1 MFGKW
6 GGRRAAACVHPIP
19 ESEAAMPQNHSLAQ
33 RRRFSL
39 GFFPTPLEEMPRLSI
54 ELGGPRLFVK
64 RDDQTGLALGGNK
77 TRKLEYLVGEAL
89 AQGCDTLVSGGAAQ
103 SNHCRQTAAAA
114 CAAGMGCHLA
124 LGGEAPD
131 LPAGNL
137 LLDTL
142 LGAEIHWGGPHRKG
156 EEIPAIVDQLKVK
169 GKRPYV
175 VPYGGSN
182 TTGATGFVAAVGE
195 LKAQLTSLNQ
205 EISHIVFASSS
216 GGTQAG
222 LMVGARLFGLNAELI
237 GIGIDKGEAGDGP
250 FEAHVQQLANATVRH
265 LGIAHH
271 FDSEDIIVENA
282 YLGEGYGVVGE
293 LERRAVTLTARTEGI
308 LLDPVYTGRAMGGL
322 MEMIKGGRFTDTDTI
337 LFWHTGGAP
346 ALFSYAGD
354 LVGESHHVDS

>member
-1 MFGKW
+1 MS
-6 GGRRAAACVHPIP
+6 
-19 ESEAAMPQNHSLAQ
+19 ESEAAMSQDHSLAK

-39 GFFPTPLEEMPRLSI
+39 GFFPTPLTEMPRLSA
-54 ELGGPRLFVK
+54 ELGGPRLFIK

-77 TRKLEYLVGEAL
+77 TRKLEYLVGDAL
-89 AQGCDTLVSGGAAQ
+89 AKGCDTLVSGGAAQ

-131 LPAGNL
+131 LPEGNL

-156 EEIPAIVDQLKVK
+156 EEIPTIVDQLKAE
-169 GKRPYV
+169 GKTPYV

-195 LKAQLTSLNQ
+195 LKAQLARLKQ

-222 LMVGARLFGLNAELI
+222 LLVGARLFGLTAKLI
-237 GIGIDKGEAGDGP
+237 GIGIDKGEAGEGP
-250 FEAHVQQLANATVRH
+250 YAEHVQQLANATVRH

-271 FDSEDIIVENA
+271 FASEEVIVEKA
-282 YLGEGYGVVGE
+282 YLGEGYGVVGD
-293 LERRAVTLTARTEGI
+293 LEREALSRTARTEGI

-322 MEMIKGGRFTDTDTI
+322 MEMTKAGRFTSSDTV

-346 ALFSYAGD
+346 ALFPYAGD
-354 LVGESHHVDS
+354 LVL

>member
-1 MFGKW
+1 MSQP
-6 GGRRAAACVHPIP
+6 A
-19 ESEAAMPQNHSLAQ
+19 NLAG

-39 GFFPTPLEEMPRLSI
+39 GFFPTPLTEMARLSA
-54 ELGGPRLFVK
+54 ELGGPRLLIK

-89 AQGCDTLVSGGAAQ
+89 ARGCDTLVSGGAAQ

-114 CAAGMGCHLA
+114 CAAGMACHLA
-124 LGGEAPD
+124 LGGEPPD
-131 LPAGNL
+131 LPEGNL

-156 EEIPAIVDQLKVK
+156 EEIPAIVEGLEAE
-169 GKRPYV
+169 GKKPYV

-195 LKAQLTSLNQ
+195 LKVQLATLRQ

-222 LMVGARLFGLNAELI
+222 LLVGARLFGLSAKLI
-237 GIGIDKGEAGDGP
+237 GIAIDKDGAASHENGAAIDKDGAGGGP
-250 FEAHVQQLANATVRH
+250 FHRHVQSLANETVRH

-271 FDSEDIIVENA
+271 FLPEDVLVENA
-282 YLGEGYGVVGE
+282 YLGEGYGVVGA
-293 LERRAVTLTARTEGI
+293 LERRAIDLTARTEGI

-322 MEMIKGGRFTDTDTI
+322 MEMIAAGRFTPQNTV

-346 ALFSYAGD
+346 ALFPYAAD
-354 LVGESHHVDS
+354 LMA